1 MNKSQVSFWGIINLD
16 TKRIIFIYYRI
27 TEAVNYLYSNWK
39 LMVRKKYKG
48 QHAEYLQLK
57 IKFK

>member
-1 MNKSQVSFWGIINLD
+1 MIKSQASYLGIKNLD
-16 TKRIIFIYYRI
+16 IKRIIFIYYRI
-27 TEAVNYLYSNWK
+27 NKVVNYLLSNWK

-48 QHAEYLQLK
+48 QHTEYLHMR

>member
-1 MNKSQVSFWGIINLD
+1 MKKIVS
-16 TKRIIFIYYRI
+16 IYYRI
-27 TEAVNYLYSNWK
+27 TKVVNYLFSNWK